1 MENQIIAILNENAG
15 SDVDWA
21 SQEKIMDDEM
31 IDSLDLVAIISDLD
45 EKYDIEITVDDITPE
60 NFNSVAAIAEMVAR
74 LMKQQH

>member
-1 MENQIIAILNENAG
+1 MENEIIAILNENAG

-21 SQEKIMDDEM
+21 SKKTIMDDGL
-31 IDSLDLVAIISDLD
+31 IDSLDLVAIVSDLD

-60 NFNSVAAIAEMVAR
+60 NFNSVDAIAEMVTR